1 MKNLMK
7 NYEIMLAQI
16 KNTAEFLKNK
26 TDFKPKIGIILGSGL
41 GSFVEEVDIK
51 FSISY
56 DDIPDFPLSTV
67 EGHSGKLIFGYVN
80 NVQVVVMQGR
90 FHYYEEA
97 DIQKVVFPVRVMKY
111 LGVKKLIISNASG
124 GVNPEFEIGDMM
136 IINDHINL
144 IPNPL
149 VGPNHNELGTRFPDM
164 SQPYCKKMISITE
177 EIAKENNIN
186 LKKGTYV
193 GVTGPTLETPAEY
206 NYFRIIGG
214 DTVGMSTVP
223 EVIAARHMNLECFGI
238 SVITDLGVPGKIKV
252 VTHEDVQNVANKA
265 KPILAKL
272 ISELIRK
279 I

>member
-1 MKNLMK
+1 
-7 NYEIMLAQI
+7 
-16 KNTAEFLKNK
+16 
-26 TDFKPKIGIILGSGL
+26 
-41 GSFVEEVDIK
+41 
-51 FSISY
+51 
-56 DDIPDFPLSTV
+56 
-67 EGHSGKLIFGYVN
+67 
-80 NVQVVVMQGR
+80 MQGR
-90 FHYYEEA
+90 FHYYEEE

-272 ISELIRK
+272 ISELIRR